1 MLAHESISALTEK
14 QKTQVLVKS
23 RLAYKKTG
31 KQSNKQNTNS
41 KTNRNLYSLCWKQWK
56 EFAKAFCC
64 VSEKIEMIEMLVN
77 HFMQHEK
84 YGSFLLSSFGI
95 VYDGWLQCVI
105 YKCYF
110 KVLLFAMILVNLE
123 ISEPIDE

>member
-31 KQSNKQNTNS
+31 KQSNKQNINS

-56 EFAKAFCC
+56 EFGKAFCC
-64 VSEKIEMIEMLVN
+64 VSEKIEMIEMLEN
-77 HFMQHEK
+77 HFMKNTDRFYCH
-84 YGSFLLSSFGI
+84 LLALFMR
-95 VYDGWLQCVI
+95 DDCN
-105 YKCYF
+105 
-110 KVLLFAMILVNLE
+110 VLY
-123 ISEPIDE
+123 ISVT